1 MEYRQLGSTGTRVS
15 ELCFGTW
22 RFGRKTGGVLETD
35 EAEAHE
41 LLDTFADHGGNFIDS
56 ANVYGDPNG
65 TSESYI
71 GSWLEDRDREQYV
84 ITSKVYFDYDE
95 TNPNGSGLSR
105 THIRN
110 QIDKTLEALGTD
122 YLDLYYIHRWDENTP
137 IEETLSTLDRIVEEG
152 KVNYLGASTMAA
164 WQLTKALWESD
175 VNDYQRFDV
184 TQPLFH
190 AGYYKDVEDYLDVCA
205 DQDLAVCPYSPL
217 AGGFLTGKYERADP
231 DDPKSV
237 RAPDGSR
244 GSFDERFERFYLS
257 ERGWEV
263 LDEIRAVADEVDATP
278 AQVSLRWLIQQQEFT
293 CVPIVGA
300 RTPDQL
306 EENLGATE
314 IELSGDQHDRITD
327 ARFDEDGRRWGH

>member
-22 RFGRKTGGVLETD
+22 RFGRKTNGVLETD
-35 EAEAHE
+35 EEEAHE

-71 GSWLEDRDREQYV
+71 GSWLEDRDRENYV
-84 ITSKVYFDYDE
+84 LTSKVYFEYDE
-95 TNPNGSGLSR
+95 DNPNGSGLSR

-110 QIDKTLEALGTD
+110 QIDKTLDNLGTD

-164 WQLTKALWESD
+164 WQLTKALWKSD
-175 VNDYQRFDV
+175 INDYQRFDV

-257 ERGWEV
+257 ERGWKV
-263 LDEIRAVADEVDATP
+263 LDEIRAVADEVDASP
-278 AQVSLRWLIQQQEFT
+278 AQVSLRWLMDQEAFT

-300 RTPDQL
+300 RTTDQL
-306 EENLGATE
+306 EENLGAAEVSLTA
-314 IELSGDQHDRITD
+314 DQHDRITD

>member
-22 RFGRKTGGVLETD
+22 RFGRKTGDVLETD
-35 EAEAHE
+35 EDQAHE
-41 LLDTFADHGGNFIDS
+41 LLDTFADHGGNYIDS

-71 GSWLEDRDREQYV
+71 GNWLEDRDREKFV
-84 ITSKVYFDYDE
+84 LTSKVYFEYDE
-95 TNPNGSGLSR
+95 DNPNGSGLSR

-110 QIDKTLEALGTD
+110 QIDKTLENLGTD
-122 YLDLYYIHRWDENTP
+122 YLDVYYIHRWDENTP
-137 IEETLSTLDRIVEEG
+137 IEETLSTLDRLVEEG
-152 KVNYLGASTMAA
+152 KVNYLGASTTAA
-164 WQLTKALWESD
+164 WQLTKALWKSD

-205 DQDLAVCPYSPL
+205 DQDLAVSPYSPL

-244 GSFDERFERFYLS
+244 GSFDERFERFYLY
-257 ERGWEV
+257 ERGWKV
-263 LDEIRAVADEVDATP
+263 LDEIRAVADEIDASP
-278 AQVSLRWLIQQQEFT
+278 AQVSLRWLIQQQDFT

-300 RTPDQL
+300 RTTEQL

-314 IELSGDQHDRITD
+314 IELSRDQHDRITD